1 MTIERIQPGLHR
13 IRTPFDRTG
22 TVFLYLLTGDVVA
35 LVDTGAC
42 DSPETVLEP
51 ALAQIGLSLANV
63 DLILNTHAHLDHSG
77 GNMEVKRRSKA
88 RIHVH
93 RMDLPMAE
101 SNEAQVEF
109 HVGPLRA
116 LEFPPEAIT
125 ARTEHVLNNVREPA
139 GADVLLSDGDTVDL
153 GKGIRLR
160 VLHCPGHTP
169 GHVVYHWE
177 SEGILFTA
185 DSVQGQGGRPGSYPY
200 YFDAPSYRRSL
211 AKLSR
216 LDFRMICLGHAF
228 HGGTLVNLPIR
239 QGAEARAFLEASMH
253 VADTIHRT
261 VEEVMKRRPGAT
273 KREIALAALDELVY
287 EIPQLRVRQTAFPL
301 LAGPTLLAH
310 IVAVRD
316 GSYQRASP
324 EM

>member
-1 MTIERIQPGLHR
+1 MAVGTELIQPDLYQ

-22 TVFLYLLTGDVVA
+22 TVFLYLLVGDRIA
-35 LVDTGAC
+35 LIDTGAF
-42 DSPETVLEP
+42 DSPETILEP

-77 GNMEVKRRSKA
+77 GNAEMRRRSKA

-93 RMDLPMAE
+93 RLDLPMAE
-101 SNEAQVEF
+101 SNAVQVEF
-109 HVGPLRA
+109 HVGPLRT

-125 ARTEHVLNNVREPA
+125 ARTEHVQSNAGEPA

-169 GHVVYHWE
+169 GHVVYYWE

-185 DSVQGQGGRPGSYPY
+185 DSVQGQGARPGSYPY
-200 YFDAPSYRRSL
+200 YFDAPSYRLSL
-211 AKLSR
+211 AKLGQ

-239 QGAEARAFLEASMH
+239 QGAEARAFLEASMQT
-253 VADTIHRT
+253 ADTIHRA
-261 VEEVMKRRPGAT
+261 VVKVMKGRSGAT
-273 KREIALAALDELVY
+273 KREIALTVLDELIY
-287 EIPQLRVRQTAFPL
+287 EIPQLRLRQTGFPL

-310 IVAVRD
+310 IEAVVS
-316 GSYQRASP
+316 GTYP
-324 EM
+324 I